1 MLPPFWPDLL
11 PQDQALEVQA
21 PEDQDDYSHLFL
33 SNKTKDVV
41 KATPAPRAPPDSK
54 KASAGVGV
62 KQADPAKAGPLSDSG
77 LEPGKARLVG
87 RGIEALKALV
97 AREAAISPRLADKSE
112 YEYPN
117 SEEDPEEEEEQ
128 DPEEEEE
135 EDVGPDKLGLGE
147 KTQDGDGA
155 SKLVPKEAEQ
165 NVRSGSSEESSSSE
179 ESGSSEESSSSDS
192 SSDSRSGS
200 GEDSS
205 SSEDITSEPSVG
217 EEGGRDGDEAVAGTR
232 SALQAPHDDLMHLT
246 RIMQVGMGGDRW
258 APAMGQLIAI
268 GTDSLAS
275 VS

>member
-11 PQDQALEVQA
+11 PQDQAPEVQA

-62 KQADPAKAGPLSDSG
+62 KQAAPAKAGLSSGSG

-147 KTQDGDGA
+147 KTQDGNGA

-165 NVRSGSSEESSSSE
+165 NVRSGSSEESSSCLLY
-179 ESGSSEESSSSDS
+179 
-192 SSDSRSGS
+192 
-200 GEDSS
+200 
-205 SSEDITSEPSVG
+205 TSPSP
-217 EEGGRDGDEAVAGTR
+217 RD
-232 SALQAPHDDLMHLT
+232 
-246 RIMQVGMGGDRW
+246 
-258 APAMGQLIAI
+258 
-268 GTDSLAS
+268 
-275 VS
+275 